1 MVRAV
6 ASFFDASVMHRELRA
21 STWQHGGPNRSP
33 QAPKGSPSPNL
44 HPAAHTPISF
54 RIPEGLAKTVYLHNI
69 HGVDSQIRAFGFQEL
84 APHTTSTPLELYKPI
99 HAAWPEYFEYS
110 SMCRQE
116 IHSHTASRTFNS
128 RLHSLRIPAPPQG
141 LRDRG
146 QLLCFYSFD
155 LGSIMLPKLSSLRPQ
170 TGDFPEP

>member
-1 MVRAV
+1 MGDRIGALKHPRARPHPTYTQPPTHP
-6 ASFFDASVMHRELRA
+6 SLSEFQRA
-21 STWQHGGPNRSP
+21 SQKQFIFT
-33 QAPKGSPSPNL
+33 
-44 HPAAHTPISF
+44 TY
-54 RIPEGLAKTVYLHNI
+54 T
-69 HGVDSQIRAFGFQEL
+69 GVDSQIRAFGFQEL